1 MTITKEVLDELL
13 SGVENANDLLG
24 DKGLMKEL
32 KVRLMERMLGAELTE
47 YLGYEPGADPTNHQD
62 NRRNGSMRKTV
73 KGNDGAL
80 PIDVPRDRDG
90 SFEPVLI
97 KKGQTRIDG
106 MDDKII
112 GLYAAGLSTRD
123 IRAHLEEVY
132 GLKVSADLISR
143 VTDAVLEEVSD
154 WQNRALEPM
163 YPIVFLDALRVK
175 IRDAES
181 RQVKNKAVYVALGV
195 TPEGER
201 EVLGLWIANNEG
213 AKFWLSV
220 MNNLRNRGV
229 EDILIAVVDGLKG
242 FPDAINAAFPDTT
255 VQTCIVHLVRHSL
268 NFCGWKDRKNVAKDL
283 KRIYQATDDVEAEK
297 ALADFE
303 AEWGQKYPSI
313 APSWRRAWQE
323 VIPFFA
329 FPPEVRKI
337 IYTTNAIESLNRVIR
352 KTTKTRGSFPTDDAA
367 MKLIYLAIRSFEKTG
382 RAVREWVAARNQFCD
397 LSPIPRMR
405 MSSIIRS
412 RSGLTFSCVMGTSYL
427 TIEKVPIIKQ
437 EPRNTKTTSNQEV
450 KRPPQAPLPRERLS
464 P

>member
-1 MTITKEVLDELL
+1 MTISKDFLDELL

-24 DKGLMKEL
+24 DQGLMKEL
-32 KVRLMERMLGAELTE
+32 KVRLMERMLSAELTDH
-47 YLGYEPGADPTNHQD
+47 LGYEPDSQPSIQQS
-62 NRRNGSMRKTV
+62 NRRNGTTRKTL

-80 PIDVPRDRDG
+80 PIDVPRDRPSQRNCVSTAGQWIG
-90 SFEPVLI
+90 SFEPELI
-97 KKGQTRIDG
+97 KKGQTHIDG

-143 VTDAVLEEVSD
+143 VTDAVLKEVSD

-163 YPIVFLDALRVK
+163 YPIVFLDALPVK

-181 RQVKNKAVYVALGV
+181 RQIKNKAVYVALGV

-213 AKFWLSV
+213 AEFWLSV
-220 MNNLRNRGV
+220 MNNLCNRGV
-229 EDILIAVVDGLKG
+229 EDILIVVVDGLKG
-242 FPDAINAAFPDTT
+242 FPDAINAAFPETT

-283 KRIYQATDDVEAEK
+283 KRIYQAIDDVEAEK
-297 ALADFE
+297 ALAKFE

-329 FPPEVRKI
+329 FPLAVRKI

-352 KTTKTRGSFPTDDAA
+352 KTTKTRGSFPTDEAA
-367 MKLIYLAIRSFEKTG
+367 TKLIYLAIRNFEKAG
-382 RAVREWVAARNQFCD
+382 RCVREWVAAKNQFAT
-397 LSPIPRMR
+397 L
-405 MSSIIRS
+405 
-412 RSGLTFSCVMGTSYL
+412 YL
-427 TIEKVPIIKQ
+427 
-437 EPRNTKTTSNQEV
+437 
-450 KRPPQAPLPRERLS
+450 ERFNK
-464 P
+464 